1 MNDTTIWEEKN
12 LIVPEKNCLNNKEAE
27 QNVII
32 NVTKNDLI
40 PMQCNDTGKKH
51 LSKIEKQRI
60 IQKRYY
66 DKHKEKILATAILV
80 RANQKLTEWKKLCP
94 ECKIEMF
101 YTNKSNL
108 AQSIY
113 KNLKCKSCRHKKESY
128 KFLHNYLIYIC
139 KRRKIHCDITFEN
152 LLEFTKIKKCTYCD
166 AEIQWPEHKVNKNY
180 KIKCRYN
187 LDRKNNNLGYTKEN
201 CCVCC
206 SECNSIK
213 SDRFTYEEMLILGK
227 TINQIIK
234 NRSCQT

>member
-128 KFLHNYLIYIC
+128 KFLHNY
-139 KRRKIHCDITFEN
+139 F
-152 LLEFTKIKKCTYCD
+152 
-166 AEIQWPEHKVNKNY
+166 
-180 KIKCRYN
+180 
-187 LDRKNNNLGYTKEN
+187 
-201 CCVCC
+201 
-206 SECNSIK
+206 
-213 SDRFTYEEMLILGK
+213 
-227 TINQIIK
+227 
-234 NRSCQT
+234 